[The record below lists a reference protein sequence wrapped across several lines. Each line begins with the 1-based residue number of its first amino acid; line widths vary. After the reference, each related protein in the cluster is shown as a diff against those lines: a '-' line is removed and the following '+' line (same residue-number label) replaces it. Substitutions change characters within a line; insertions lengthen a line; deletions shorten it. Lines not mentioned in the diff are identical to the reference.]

1 VQIPRRQAK
10 RDWYA
15 RRRTCH
21 SVRRCYPCILSDL
34 RCSGKYRRRAVGSHR
49 GRVTYDPRKV
59 TYQRVLGNFWRSCDP
74 TRDDQFGTRGPAI
87 VWTSSASQQ
96 SLAEESRRRLQLST
110 EYRSPTFGP
119 MFKGRPIVAEIR
131 ALAGEWVPAPEQQD
145 FYLNDA
151 KAYEAARK
159 KTGRAKWFEEEYK
172 PVTVTACQKEKQDSG
187 TEGTVCGFVYF
198 PCNDENGCS
207 AVTRAP
213 SEFKVAYQVGRPRF
227 DTKCGPGCTSI

>member
-1 VQIPRRQAK
+1 M
-10 RDWYA
+10 
-15 RRRTCH
+15 
-21 SVRRCYPCILSDL
+21 
-34 RCSGKYRRRAVGSHR
+34 
-49 GRVTYDPRKV
+49 

-151 KAYEAARK
+151 KVYEAARK

-207 AVTRAP
+207 AVTKGA
-213 SEFKVAYQVGRPRF
+213 F
-227 DTKCGPGCTSI
+227 